1 MKLLEMVKDMK
12 IKHSV
17 SSPQKLWEEYFLL
30 KKLFLVEQT
39 FLGKF
44 MEGLFYMGSHYH
56 IMQGG
61 RKSFTDA
68 FSSNLSSVNLKI
80 FIIHNGRHT

>member
-1 MKLLEMVKDMK
+1 MKLLEIVKDVK

-17 SSPQKLWEEYFLL
+17 SFPKKVWEKFFLL

-44 MEGLFYMGSHYH
+44 MGGLFYMGSRYH

-61 RKSFTDA
+61 RKSFTNA
-68 FSSNLSSVNLKI
+68 FSSNLNSVNLKI
-80 FIIHNGRHT
+80 FSIHGGRHT

>member
-1 MKLLEMVKDMK
+1 M
-12 IKHSV
+12 
-17 SSPQKLWEEYFLL
+17 SPPLKKVWWELFLL
-30 KKLFLVEQT
+30 KKVFLVEQT

-44 MEGLFYMGSHYH
+44 MGRLFYMGSNDQ

-68 FSSNLSSVNLKI
+68 FSSNLNSVKI
-80 FIIHNGRHT
+80 FPGHGGRHI

>member
-1 MKLLEMVKDMK
+1 MK

-17 SSPQKLWEEYFLL
+17 SSPPKEIWEEFFLL

-44 MEGLFYMGSHYH
+44 MGGLFYMGSNDQ

-61 RKSFTDA
+61 GNTSQIHFPVIWTMQIWKFSPAMVGDSLENKS
-68 FSSNLSSVNLKI
+68 
-80 FIIHNGRHT
+80 

>member
-1 MKLLEMVKDMK
+1 MVKDMK

-17 SSPQKLWEEYFLL
+17 SSSPKKIWEEFFLL

-44 MEGLFYMGSHYH
+44 MRGLFYMGSNDQ

-61 RKSFTDA
+61 TKSFTDA
-68 FSSNLSSVNLKI
+68 FCSNLNSVNLKI
-80 FIIHNGRHT
+80 FPGHSGRHT